1 MQSGNGLYRVEKHM
15 AFPELEF
22 DLVQEA
28 RASLKVNARG

>member
-15 AFPELEF
+15 AFRELEF

-28 RASLKVNARG
+28 CASLKVNARG